1 MTRDRLLTVRE
12 VADRLAVHPDTVRR
26 WVDKGAVAAVRVGPA
41 GTDKPRVRIA
51 EAEAAKLLRR

>member
-1 MTRDRLLTVRE
+1 MLTVRE